1 MQRPLVFLVLALMI
15 GVIGATVS
23 GIDVAAAMMAAV
35 FALTMAGI
43 GILRAWRVNAWVLFC
58 VCVALGMV
66 LTSMKLAAVESP
78 MLAFKGKSVRLVGT
92 VIDRPDV
99 RPEVVFYKLELRTI
113 AHNHEMKPTNG
124 VLRVKIKGQGR
135 VYHYG
140 DLLEMTGLLG
150 VPDPPGNPGAFDYRA
165 WLNRQGIAATLTVQ
179 DAREVRYLN
188 GGGNPVLRTAY
199 GLRSAL
205 ERIFDQTMT
214 KTNAAVVKG
223 ILFGTRGEIPQEVQL
238 AFNET
243 GLVHILSVSG
253 YHVGLV
259 TVILLA
265 LLRFMRIP
273 TRFTAWVAIPALIF
287 YAIMTGLGPAVFRST
302 IMAVLLLLAHH
313 LGRQQDWPTT
323 LAAAAG
329 MILVVNPLHLYDI
342 GFQLSFAATWGLL
355 YLTPVMTQL
364 FPRLPRTFSLLIAV
378 PLAAQL
384 ATLPLVV
391 LYFNLVSLVSVLA
404 NLLTAYLVALIM
416 LFSGISLPVG
426 VIFLPLAGFINAS
439 TGLLTDLFLWLV
451 QFCSALPG
459 AARYIPAPP
468 LWLVF
473 LYYLL
478 LVGVFELLR
487 RPRWQDKLKHIL
499 GDAVVKG
506 RSHRIGLGCLVFLLL
521 TVAWLAWPINN
532 RLELHFIDV
541 GQGDSTLIVTPN
553 QGTVL
558 VDAGGWRDEL
568 LTGRG
573 AGNQVV
579 VPYLH
584 RLGINHLDVLIIT
597 HPHADHAGGAR
608 AVIKSMPVDMVVVSP
623 YGLQEEDQVDEGYE
637 VLLNEIRQQ
646 GILLRAARS
655 GDRLKIDSLVAMK
668 FLSPAETYSGTR
680 ADANN
685 NSLVLL
691 LNYQGR
697 TALFTGDI
705 ETEAE
710 EDLLQRD
717 QIPGAEIL
725 KVPHHGSG
733 YFHPDFFIRVS
744 PEIAVISAGA
754 NNRFGHPSPKTL
766 EALQEFNSKIY
777 RTDRQGAVILTTEG
791 VKWKIKT
798 GK

>member
-1 MQRPLVFLVLALMI
+1 
-15 GVIGATVS
+15 
-23 GIDVAAAMMAAV
+23 
-35 FALTMAGI
+35 
-43 GILRAWRVNAWVLFC
+43 
-58 VCVALGMV
+58 
-66 LTSMKLAAVESP
+66 
-78 MLAFKGKSVRLVGT
+78 
-92 VIDRPDV
+92 
-99 RPEVVFYKLELRTI
+99 
-113 AHNHEMKPTNG
+113 
-124 VLRVKIKGQGR
+124 
-135 VYHYG
+135 
-140 DLLEMTGLLG
+140 
-150 VPDPPGNPGAFDYRA
+150 
-165 WLNRQGIAATLTVQ
+165 
-179 DAREVRYLN
+179 
-188 GGGNPVLRTAY
+188 
-199 GLRSAL
+199 
-205 ERIFDQTMT
+205 
-214 KTNAAVVKG
+214 
-223 ILFGTRGEIPQEVQL
+223 
-238 AFNET
+238 
-243 GLVHILSVSG
+243 
-253 YHVGLV
+253 
-259 TVILLA
+259 
-265 LLRFMRIP
+265 
-273 TRFTAWVAIPALIF
+273 
-287 YAIMTGLGPAVFRST
+287 
-302 IMAVLLLLAHH
+302 
-313 LGRQQDWPTT
+313 
-323 LAAAAG
+323 
-329 MILVVNPLHLYDI
+329 
-342 GFQLSFAATWGLL
+342 
-355 YLTPVMTQL
+355 
-364 FPRLPRTFSLLIAV
+364 LIAV

-680 ADANN
+680 SDANN

-691 LNYQGR
+691 LNYQ
-697 TALFTGDI
+697 
-705 ETEAE
+705 AE
-710 EDLLQRD
+710 R
-717 QIPGAEIL
+717 
-725 KVPHHGSG
+725 
-733 YFHPDFFIRVS
+733 RCS
-744 PEIAVISAGA
+744 PETLRQRQRRTCSKGIK
-754 NNRFGHPSPKTL
+754 SPEQKFL
-766 EALQEFNSKIY
+766 KY
-777 RTDRQGAVILTTEG
+777 LTTAAG
-791 VKWKIKT
+791 IFIPT
-798 GK
+798 SSSG